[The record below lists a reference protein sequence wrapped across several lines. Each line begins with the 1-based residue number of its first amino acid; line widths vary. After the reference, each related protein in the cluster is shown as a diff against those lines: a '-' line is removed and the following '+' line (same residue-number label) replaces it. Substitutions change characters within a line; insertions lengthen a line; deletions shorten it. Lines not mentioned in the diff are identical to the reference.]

1 MDTAQKFSKEIL
13 EQAEKDSDHL
23 IIEMNNK
30 FHKSA
35 ETKKKLAEKK
45 IIQMKEN
52 DIKEIRDTTVKIAIE
67 YVKKIVSTSIDK
79 TKLDALFEK
88 NLEETKKELWS
99 EAEKFTAVAKEIAL
113 QVNSQENKEERDKIL
128 SLAKE
133 AARNAGLQGAIAA
146 GWEKGWNEGIANR
159 P

>member
-1 MDTAQKFSKEIL
+1 MSEEELGSEIPDFVKKFVPGITRGLSWAKYSKEKAKGTEIKVDAYN
-13 EQAEKDSDHL
+13 ESKREGYQTAIKVSPDD
-23 IIEMNNK
+23 IERV
-30 FHKSA
+30 F
-35 ETKKKLAEKK
+35 
-45 IIQMKEN
+45 
-52 DIKEIRDTTVKIAIE
+52 
-67 YVKKIVSTSIDK
+67 
-79 TKLDALFEK
+79 
-88 NLEETKKELWS
+88 EETKKELWS
-99 EAEKFTAVAKEIAL
+99 EAEKFTAAAKEIAI

>member
-1 MDTAQKFSKEIL
+1 MSEEELGSEIPDLVKKFVPGITRGLSWAKYSKEKAKGT
-13 EQAEKDSDHL
+13 E
-23 IIEMNNK
+23 
-30 FHKSA
+30 
-35 ETKKKLAEKK
+35 
-45 IIQMKEN
+45 
-52 DIKEIRDTTVKIAIE
+52 IKVDAYNESKREGYQIAI
-67 YVKKIVSTSIDK
+67 KVSSDDIERV
-79 TKLDALFEK
+79 F
-88 NLEETKKELWS
+88 EETKKELWS
-99 EAEKFTAVAKEIAL
+99 EAEKFTAAAKEIAL

>member
-1 MDTAQKFSKEIL
+1 MSEEELGSEIPDFVKKFVPGITRGLSWAKYSKEKAKGTEIKVDAYN
-13 EQAEKDSDHL
+13 ESKSEGYQTAIKVSSDD
-23 IIEMNNK
+23 IERV
-30 FHKSA
+30 F
-35 ETKKKLAEKK
+35 
-45 IIQMKEN
+45 
-52 DIKEIRDTTVKIAIE
+52 
-67 YVKKIVSTSIDK
+67 
-79 TKLDALFEK
+79 
-88 NLEETKKELWS
+88 EETKKELWS
-99 EAEKFTAVAKEIAL
+99 EAEKFTTAAKEIAI

>member
-1 MDTAQKFSKEIL
+1 MSEEELGSEIPDFVKKFVPGITRGLSWAKYSKEKAKGTEIKVDAYN
-13 EQAEKDSDHL
+13 ESKRKGYQTAIKVSSDD
-23 IIEMNNK
+23 IERV
-30 FHKSA
+30 F
-35 ETKKKLAEKK
+35 
-45 IIQMKEN
+45 
-52 DIKEIRDTTVKIAIE
+52 
-67 YVKKIVSTSIDK
+67 
-79 TKLDALFEK
+79 
-88 NLEETKKELWS
+88 EETKKELWS
-99 EAEKFTAVAKEIAL
+99 EAEKFTAAAKEIAL

>member
-1 MDTAQKFSKEIL
+1 MSEEELGSEIPDFVKKFVHGITRGLSWAKYSKEKAKGTEMKVDAYNESKKEGYQTAI
-13 EQAEKDSDHL
+13 KVSSDD
-23 IIEMNNK
+23 IERV
-30 FHKSA
+30 F
-35 ETKKKLAEKK
+35 
-45 IIQMKEN
+45 
-52 DIKEIRDTTVKIAIE
+52 
-67 YVKKIVSTSIDK
+67 
-79 TKLDALFEK
+79 
-88 NLEETKKELWS
+88 EETKKELWS
-99 EAEKFTAVAKEIAL
+99 EAEKFTTAAKAIAI

>member
-1 MDTAQKFSKEIL
+1 MSEEELGSEIPDFVKKFVPGITRGLSWAKYSKEKAKGTEIKVDAYN
-13 EQAEKDSDHL
+13 ESKREGYQTAIKDSSDD
-23 IIEMNNK
+23 IERV
-30 FHKSA
+30 F
-35 ETKKKLAEKK
+35 
-45 IIQMKEN
+45 
-52 DIKEIRDTTVKIAIE
+52 
-67 YVKKIVSTSIDK
+67 
-79 TKLDALFEK
+79 
-88 NLEETKKELWS
+88 EETKKELWS
-99 EAEKFTAVAKEIAL
+99 EAEKFTTAAKEIAI